1 MHFNMLK
8 SIIVD
13 KKRIHLLYKDAKYK
27 NVFIFNDGF
36 AMKERPVPFFHG
48 AHSCVL

>member
-13 KKRIHLLYKDAKYK
+13 KKGYTYYIKMRNTKMYLFSMT
-27 NVFIFNDGF
+27 VF
-36 AMKERPVPFFHG
+36 AMKERPVPFFLG
-48 AHSCVL
+48 AL